1 LSLKNELFDLCL
13 RKMTTKEE
21 EIDGGKLADVAFKST
36 LSISI
41 LSSFHDVCLCSK
53 VQAAKI

>member
-1 LSLKNELFDLCL
+1 
-13 RKMTTKEE
+13 MTTKEE